1 MAKRGRPK
9 GGTSFVNINLE
20 QLNDL
25 FGRRQT
31 IPVSRVWLEKL
42 NIVVDSA
49 PNAVVS
55 SSEAP
60 AGEAAKIDLKLEA

>member
-9 GGTSFVNINLE
+9 GGTSFVNLTLE

-25 FGRRQT
+25 FGRRQS

-42 NIVVDSA
+42 DIVV
-49 PNAVVS
+49 
-55 SSEAP
+55 E
-60 AGEAAKIDLKLEA
+60 EAATSVVKSNSVPTESSDKIEIKLEV

>member
-25 FGRRQT
+25 FGRKQT

-42 NIVVDSA
+42 NIVVDST
-49 PNAVVS
+49 PSAVIA

-60 AGEAAKIDLKLEA
+60 TEEVSKIDIKLEA

>member
-25 FGRRQT
+25 FGRRQS

-42 NIVVDSA
+42 NIIVDSA
-49 PNAVVS
+49 PSAVITS
-55 SSEAP
+55 NEAP
-60 AGEAAKIDLKLEA
+60 TEEASKIEIKLEA

>member
-9 GGTSFVNINLE
+9 GGTSFVSINLE

-25 FGRRQT
+25 FGRKQT

-42 NIVVDSA
+42 DVVIDSV
-49 PNAVVS
+49 PSAVVT

-60 AGEAAKIDLKLEA
+60 TEEASKIDIKLQA

>member
-25 FGRRQT
+25 FGHKQA

-42 NIVVDSA
+42 NVTVDST
-49 PNAVVS
+49 PNAVIT
-55 SSEAP
+55 SSEVP
-60 AGEAAKIDLKLEA
+60 AGEAAKIDIKLEA

>member
-20 QLNDL
+20 QLSDL
-25 FGRRQT
+25 VGRRQS

-42 NIVVDSA
+42 NIIVDSA
-49 PNAVVS
+49 PSAVITS
-55 SSEAP
+55 NEAP
-60 AGEAAKIDLKLEA
+60 TEEASKIEIKLEA

>member
-20 QLNDL
+20 QLSDL
-25 FGRRQT
+25 FGRRQS

-42 NIVVDSA
+42 NIIVDSA
-49 PNAVVS
+49 PSAVITS
-55 SSEAP
+55 NEAP
-60 AGEAAKIDLKLEA
+60 TEEASKIEIKLEA

>member
-9 GGTSFVNINLE
+9 GGTSFVNLTLE

-25 FGRRQT
+25 FGRRQS

-42 NIVVDSA
+42 DIVIDSA
-49 PNAVVS
+49 PIAVVTSIETPTEES
-55 SSEAP
+55 S
-60 AGEAAKIDLKLEA
+60 KIDIKLEA

>member
-9 GGTSFVNINLE
+9 GGTSFVNLTLE

-25 FGRRQT
+25 FGRRQS

-42 NIVVDSA
+42 DIVIDSA
-49 PNAVVS
+49 PSAVVT
-55 SSEAP
+55 SSETP
-60 AGEAAKIDLKLEA
+60 TEEASKIDIKLEA

>member
-9 GGTSFVNINLE
+9 GGTSFVNLTLE

-25 FGRRQT
+25 FGRRQS

-42 NIVVDSA
+42 DIVIDSA
-49 PNAVVS
+49 PSAVVT
-55 SSEAP
+55 SSETP
-60 AGEAAKIDLKLEA
+60 TEEASKIEIKLEA

>member
-9 GGTSFVNINLE
+9 GGTSFVNINFE

-25 FGRRQT
+25 FGRKQT
-31 IPVSRVWLEKL
+31 IPVTRVWQEKL
-42 NIVVDSA
+42 NVVIASA
-49 PNAVVS
+49 PTAVVT

-60 AGEAAKIDLKLEA
+60 TEEASKIDIKLEA

>member
-9 GGTSFVNINLE
+9 GGTSFVNLTLE

-25 FGRRQT
+25 FGRRQS

-42 NIVVDSA
+42 DIVIDSA
-49 PNAVVS
+49 PSAVVT
-55 SSEAP
+55 SSETSTE
-60 AGEAAKIDLKLEA
+60 EASKIDIKLEA

>member
-1 MAKRGRPK
+1 M
-9 GGTSFVNINLE
+9 NINLE

-25 FGRRQT
+25 FGRKQT

-42 NIVVDSA
+42 DVVIDSV
-49 PNAVVS
+49 PSAVVT

-60 AGEAAKIDLKLEA
+60 TEEASKIDIKLQA

>member
-25 FGRRQT
+25 FGRRQS

-42 NIVVDSA
+42 DITVEEAQTAVIKSDSVA
-49 PNAVVS
+49 TES
-55 SSEAP
+55 SD
-60 AGEAAKIDLKLEA
+60 KIEINLIA

>member
-9 GGTSFVNINLE
+9 GGTSFVNVNLE

-25 FGRRQT
+25 FGRKQS

-42 NIVVDSA
+42 DIEVEE
-49 PNAVVS
+49 VS
-55 SSEAP
+55 NVIKTDEKPTQEVS
-60 AGEAAKIDLKLEA
+60 KIDIKLEA